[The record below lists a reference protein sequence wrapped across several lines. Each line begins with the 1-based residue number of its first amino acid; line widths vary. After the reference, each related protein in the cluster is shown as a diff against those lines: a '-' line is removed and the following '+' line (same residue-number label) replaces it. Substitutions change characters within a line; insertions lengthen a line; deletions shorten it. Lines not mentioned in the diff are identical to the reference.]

1 MMSLRDMT
9 WGRSIRLCAV
19 GALVALASAGGGSAA
34 SGSPLYR
41 IARVADGDTVDLTT
55 GQRVRLVQ
63 IDTPE
68 VYFEPECYGA
78 QASAITKRLL
88 PPGTLV
94 RLVREPATDQVDRYG
109 RLLRYV
115 IRARD
120 GLNVNVRL
128 VAVGA
133 AAPYFY
139 HDRRGR
145 FAAMLEALARRA
157 RAERLG
163 LWGACPRTPY
173 DPYASV
179 ATSR

>member
-1 MMSLRDMT
+1 MSR
-9 WGRSIRLCAV
+9 G
-19 GALVALASAGGGSAA
+19 LVALAATALASVLAGFFSTTSSAGRASA
-34 SGSPLYR
+34 P
-41 IARVADGDTVDLTT
+41 IARIGHVADGDTVDLTN
-55 GQRVRLVQ
+55 GDRIRLVQ

-68 VYFEPECYGA
+68 VYFQPECYGA
-78 QASAITKRLL
+78 QASAVTKRLL

-94 RLVREPATDQVDRYG
+94 RLVPEPATDLVDRYG

-120 GLNVNVRL
+120 DLNVNVRL

-139 HDRRGR
+139 HHRRGR
-145 FAAMLEALARRA
+145 FASTLEAFAHRA

-163 LWGACPRTPY
+163 LWGACPGTPY
-173 DPYASV
+173 DPYARV
-179 ATSR
+179 ATG